1 MGTTDH
7 RWSVLRTQSS
17 VLLGPQVVLRM
28 RSEPGVPPGDGEQRA
43 EALGWECTTEQNDD
57 QPKKFPLRGLEE
69 ISGNQLR
76 SPWQIISKIKIKY
89 SNISAFRY
97 IPKRLIFSFNF
108 ILAAFK
114 TLAYNFQK
122 RRLEWGGG
130 GGAAAERFAH
140 KGRILAAW
148 ILHPWAPRMGL
159 CSPSSPWVCKQHFA
173 INIIYKMVKIRMF
186 SLREK

>member
-114 TLAYNFQK
+114 TLAYDFQK

-130 GGAAAERFAH
+130 GVRQQTALPTKAEFWQRGSCTPGPPGWGCAHRAAPEFVSS
-140 KGRILAAW
+140 I
-148 ILHPWAPRMGL
+148 
-159 CSPSSPWVCKQHFA
+159 SPL
-173 INIIYKMVKIRMF
+173 I
-186 SLREK
+186 